1 MFPMKNL
8 FISKFLLNP
17 VVKQNIVKAD
27 YNMEN
32 FVAVANLFKDLFYSN
47 TNRSYSNLPEFV
59 EM

>member
-1 MFPMKNL
+1 M
-8 FISKFLLNP
+8 NP